1 MSERITEPS
10 LYPFIIQLFK
20 EVAEL
25 YGIRVTGIEQVGTSR
40 IYPDISLQLD
50 GHKLLIQ
57 VKIGGISRLL
67 GDIVKTYPTARNL
80 NADLV
85 GLLFSPQVREVEPTL
100 LEEVKS
106 RLHISR
112 ALILTKWFSGDLED
126 TNLLHVIT
134 NIIEKFV
141 EFQKTLVPTV
151 EYITI
156 AKVAREVVEGLS
168 NALRRYMGIQKYF
181 DMAQTIIGRF
191 DFYRSLLEEFID
203 REEIMKAYVADIIAY
218 LIVLQLL
225 FAHTVSVKKHGR
237 SVLPEITNP
246 SSLPEDLFERIE
258 EEIRSSGIYEE
269 YKDILGSL
277 SYLLQILREVKRE
290 DIGLLRVLGQYI
302 YVIRVLR
309 PEHVRE
315 ELFGRIYQES
325 LPQETRKNLGAF
337 FTKPRAARIL
347 AELAIDRWDEKVLDP
362 ACGSGTLLVAAYH
375 AKMGR
380 GREQGLLN
388 EDKLHKEFVEKH
400 IYGVD
405 IMQFAKEL
413 TTINLALQNLGA
425 KVTPK
430 IYFGD
435 GIAKMVHALIRQDK
449 DPLPLTLIEYFE
461 EVKKKYEELELPRE
475 SIDVVIMNPPFTRRE
490 RIPEAE
496 RNNLEKMLGEL
507 VRGKVG
513 YWAYFFVAA
522 DNLIKTNGKLASVTP
537 EEYFAGASAE
547 SVRRFLFLGEVYD
560 SKSGAYVKKYNRVYR
575 PRVLVR
581 SSVEIAFS
589 ERAHY
594 RDYLAVFEKHPENW
608 SIVKPLTFIILN
620 KRLDEIAN
628 VELLVKNIREFIDS
642 RENFIATEEF
652 TARKIHNIDT
662 IIIKHIGNL
671 KPLVGLNSIETQKL
685 VLELLEAL
693 SLNPTLKDYEDKE
706 LIRIR
711 DYNPGQYITRGVED
725 YARRL
730 FISKYKSRGKISFIY
745 AGETTNTIRLT
756 IKGHKG
762 EFEISKLSCI
772 PSLRTPADV
781 RHIDITA
788 EEEYAIINP
797 QAIPNDLLRMA
808 GLVDRADLDEAC
820 NDLKRAYIELAGNIL
835 LVRRARLTSPNIYWL
850 TFFSNN
856 KIIGPSAPMI
866 CVRTDKLGLDGTRL
880 LALYLNS
887 SIALLQLLAYAV
899 ETEGAW
905 VALQGDQVWS
915 HIHIPN
921 IIDFP
926 FSIIQSA
933 RKIFNEIG
941 KADVPPLYRRIKD
954 KHELQRRIDEISL
967 KMLGLADWINK
978 LDEIYNVIIKELDIM
993 KKILEVSQ
1001 ERSDEHV
1008 HIKRRQKEKQT
1019 SNDSTIPLDK
1029 WL

>member
-1 MSERITEPS
+1 MSERITEAS
-10 LYPFIIQLFK
+10 LYSPIIQLFR
-20 EVAEL
+20 EVAER
-25 YGIRVTGIEQVGTSR
+25 YGIRVTGIEEVSTGR

-57 VKIGGISRLL
+57 VKIDGISKLME
-67 GDIVKTYPTARNL
+67 DIVKTYPIARGL

-85 GLLFSPQVREVEPTL
+85 GILFSPQVREVAPTQ
-100 LEEVKS
+100 LEEVKP
-106 RLHISR
+106 RLHTSR

-126 TNLLHVIT
+126 TDLLHVI
-134 NIIEKFV
+134 NSIIEKFV

-151 EYITI
+151 EYLTI
-156 AKVAREVVEGLS
+156 AKVAREVVEVLS
-168 NALRRYMGIQKYF
+168 NALRRYMGVQKYF
-181 DMAQTIIGRF
+181 DMAQAIIGRF
-191 DFYRSLLEEFID
+191 DFYRSLLEEFVD
-203 REEIMKAYVADIIAY
+203 REEVMKAYVADIIAY
-218 LIVLQLL
+218 LVVLQLL
-225 FAHTVSVKKHGR
+225 FAHTVSVKKRGR
-237 SVLPEITNP
+237 SVLPEISDPFST
-246 SSLPEDLFERIE
+246 PEDLFEKIE

-277 SYLLQILREVKRE
+277 LYLLQILREVNRE
-290 DIGLLRVLGQYI
+290 DTSPLRMLGQYA
-302 YVIRVLR
+302 YVIKVLR
-309 PEHVRE
+309 PEHVKE

-347 AELAIDRWDEKVLDP
+347 AELAVDRWDEKVLDP
-362 ACGSGTLLVAAYH
+362 ACGSGTLLVAAYR
-375 AKMGR
+375 AKMRKAKER
-380 GREQGLLN
+380 GFVDEDELHRE
-388 EDKLHKEFVEKH
+388 FAEKH

-413 TTINLALQNLGA
+413 TTINLALQNLRV

-435 GIAKMVHALIRQDK
+435 GIAKMVHAITSRKD
-449 DPLPLTLIEYFE
+449 DPLPVTLIEYFE
-461 EVKKKYEELELPRE
+461 EMKKKYEELELPRE
-475 SIDVVIMNPPFTRRE
+475 NIDVVIMNPPFTRRE

-507 VRGKVG
+507 IRGKVG
-513 YWAYFFVAA
+513 YWAYFFAAA
-522 DNLIKTNGKLASVTP
+522 DNIIKLNGKLASVTP
-537 EEYFAGASAE
+537 EEFFAGASAE

-560 SKSGAYVKKYNRVYR
+560 RKSNAYIKKYNRVYV

-589 ERAHY
+589 EGAHY
-594 RDYLAVFEKHPENW
+594 RDYLSVFEKHLE
-608 SIVKPLTFIILN
+608 SGSFVKPLAFIVLN
-620 KRLDEIAN
+620 RRLEDVAN
-628 VELLVKNIREFIDS
+628 MELLSRNIREFVDS

-652 TARKIHNIDT
+652 TARKIHNID
-662 IIIKHIGNL
+662 IIITKHIGNL
-671 KPLVGLNSIETQKL
+671 KPLVGLNSIEAQKH
-685 VLELLEAL
+685 VLELLEVL
-693 SLNPTLKDYEDKE
+693 SHHPTLRDYEDIE

-730 FISKYKSRGKISFIY
+730 FISRYKGRGKTSFVYI
-745 AGETTNTIRLT
+745 GETTNTVRLT
-756 IKGHKG
+756 IKRHRG

-772 PSLRTPADV
+772 HSLRTPAGV
-781 RHIDITA
+781 RHIDITG

-797 QAIPNDLLRMA
+797 QAIPNNLLRMA
-808 GLVDRADLDEAC
+808 GLIDRPSLSEAC
-820 NDLKRAYIELAGNIL
+820 NDLKQAYRDLAGNIL
-835 LVRRARLTSPNIYWL
+835 LVRRVRLTSPNIYWL

-866 CVRTDKLGLDGTRL
+866 CVSTEKLGLDGTRL

-905 VALQGDQVWS
+905 VALRGDQVWS

-921 IIDFP
+921 VLG
-926 FSIIQSA
+926 FSSNMMQSA
-933 RKIFNEIG
+933 LNIFNKIG
-941 KADVPPLYRRIKD
+941 KVDVPPLYQRIRE
-954 KHELQRRIDEISL
+954 KHELQRQIDEMSL
-967 KMLGLADWINK
+967 NMLGLTDWINK
-978 LDEIYNVIIKELDIM
+978 LDEIYNAILKELDIM
-993 KKILEVSQ
+993 QEILEKSQ
-1001 ERSDEHV
+1001 RRSEEHV
-1008 HIKRRQKEKQT
+1008 HTKRRQKEKQPH
-1019 SNDSTIPLDK
+1019 NDVTTPLDK